1 MNFPKIISHKRID
14 IQNFERKIACNE
26 KCPPPK
32 KKKFHTALNT
42 KLVHCKQSAL
52 RCASLACG
60 LGNSSLKK

>member
-1 MNFPKIISHKRID
+1 MNFPKIFSHKRID

-26 KCPPPK
+26 KCPPK
-32 KKKFHTALNT
+32 IHFIQHALNT
-42 KLVHCKQSAL
+42 KLVHYKQSAL